1 MNAQNQKI
9 TIVMKKQHVQIF
21 QEVILAI
28 VIQDIQEMVSLATVF
43 SFFFFLSFLFFL
55 VLFFFVDI

>member
-28 VIQDIQEMVSLATVF
+28 VMKDIQEMVSLALVDRNY
-43 SFFFFLSFLFFL
+43 SFFLSFLFFL
-55 VLFFFVDI
+55 FFSFF